1 MDDGGGMF
9 VQNAFYSA
17 VRKQIEPQVA
27 PLGFR
32 HDRQYYYRIVQA
44 VVQQFCPLWLYHD
57 FTIRFTLRSLYQ
69 DNMRRAEGLDVMR
82 IVDGTNRWLGS
93 AITEIAPNVYLANE
107 DFCTATEKTLR
118 SCADTC
124 EKMLTEHLLPW
135 FQTNTDSASA
145 YAACENAGLFLLPE
159 GAVLLIAGLGFLLGM
174 GDWERARETLRPY
187 VEHSVN
193 CNLRWWARM
202 EPEYLPL
209 YQALTRCDFQYIQ
222 NYMQEKRRKNIAE
235 FRWKVL

>member
-1 MDDGGGMF
+1 M
-9 VQNAFYSA
+9 QNAFYSA

-32 HDRQYYYRIVQA
+32 HDRQYYYRIVQD
-44 VVQQFCPLWLYHD
+44 VVQQFCPLWLHHD

-69 DNMRRAEGLDVMR
+69 DNTRRAEGLDVMQL
-82 IVDGTNRWLGS
+82 VDGSNRWLGS
-93 AITEIAPNVYLANE
+93 AILEIAPDVYIANE
-107 DFCTATEKTLR
+107 DFCAVTEKTIQA
-118 SCADTC
+118 SAAIC

-145 YAACENAGLFLLPE
+145 YAACEKTGLFLLQE
-159 GAVLLIAGLGFLLGM
+159 GAALPIAGLGFLLGM
-174 GDWERARETLRPY
+174 GDWERARETLKPY

-193 CNLRWWARM
+193 CNSRWWARM

-209 YQALTRCDFQYIQ
+209 YQALTRSDVPYIQ
-222 NYMQEKRRKNIAE
+222 NYMEEKRRKNGAE
-235 FRWKVL
+235 FRWQVR